1 MRLAQS
7 FGLTW
12 HDEWASDGSRL
23 VKEYAPNFASG
34 LALFAAS
41 FVFSLCA
48 VTVVLIR
55 LPVDYFRGPEPPPF
69 WPGVSGWLRWVAR
82 ILKNVL
88 GAVLVALGIIL
99 SVPGV
104 PGQGMLTILIGMMLM
119 DFPRK
124 RNLEKRIIAR
134 PAVYRTVNRLRG
146 YFRRPPLVLDS

>member
-12 HDEWASDGSRL
+12 AIDWAGGASQL
-23 VKEYAPNFASG
+23 VREYAPDFASG
-34 LALFAAS
+34 LALFVAS
-41 FVFSLCA
+41 FVFSLLA
-48 VTVVLIR
+48 VIVVLIR

-69 WPGVSGWLRWVAR
+69 WPGVPGWLRWVAR
-82 ILKNVL
+82 VVKNLL

-104 PGQGMLTILIGMMLM
+104 PGQGLLTILIGMMLM
-119 DFPRK
+119 DLPRK